1 MKIILLC
8 LVTVLTCVT
17 YRQAQSNEVQ
27 TNGEVCG
34 NPSAPCS
41 HSKWKFQAND
51 ISFKLPQTLKW
62 QTNYYSDNFYAVILK
77 SKPAV
82 ADPDGPGG
90 EAECSGYYS
99 ESERI
104 EVQKQFPSNQVFAS
118 RSGCGDPGIDYTN
131 YNYDYNFLAVYAGET
146 ETEAKNFLK
155 TVKAKGYS
163 DANIRKIQA
172 VLGYGD

>member
-1 MKIILLC
+1 MTRILLC
-8 LVTVLTCVT
+8 LITVLICVT
-17 YRQAQSNEVQ
+17 FPQAQSNGVQ
-27 TNGEVCG
+27 TTGKVCG

-51 ISFKLPQTLKW
+51 ISFKLPRTLKW
-62 QTNYYSDNFYAVILK
+62 LTNYYSANFYTVILK
-77 SKPAV
+77 SKRAV
-82 ADPDGPGG
+82 ADPDGPAG

-104 EVQKQFPSNQVFAS
+104 KVQKQFPSNKVFAS
-118 RSGCGDPGIDYTN
+118 RSGCTDPGIDYTN
-131 YNYDYNFLAVYAGET
+131 SNYDYNFLAVYAGET

-163 DANIRKIQA
+163 DANIRKIQV